1 MSSIKNKIA
10 LLEESYK
17 RMLEDMTS
25 TDWNERS
32 VLENASE
39 VVDKQD
45 VIDSMHEDSD
55 AKIYCLRKL

>member
-1 MSSIKNKIA
+1 
-10 LLEESYK
+10 LEESYK